1 MFKKY
6 SNNGNY
12 KLEMVLLF
20 FVFVFSS
27 STSLLAQPNLYCVD
41 TTRIN
46 DYYICAN
53 PIYQPVCGCDG
64 ITYRNDCRAY
74 FAGGVNYW
82 VNGTCEN
89 FGFDIL
95 TNPVA
100 LELTISVY
108 TKNSVNVNV
117 QIYSSFGTQIAQ
129 NAFTSSQENVQ
140 QIFINTDGWESSTYV
155 VLLFV
160 NGEQQAKKVVVMGN
174 IY

>member
-1 MFKKY
+1 MCKKSNSNSNFK
-6 SNNGNY
+6 
-12 KLEMVLLF
+12 LVMTLLF
-20 FVFVFSS
+20 FVFTFSS
-27 STSLLAQPNLYCVD
+27 SSSLLAQPNFDCVD

-53 PIYQPVCGCDG
+53 PIYQPVCGCNG
-64 ITYRNDCRAY
+64 ITYRNECRAY

-100 LELTISVY
+100 LEITLSVY
-108 TKNSVNVNV
+108 TKFSENVNI
-117 QIYSSFGTQIAQ
+117 QIYSSFGTQIAE
-129 NAFTSSQENVQ
+129 NGFTSAQESVQ
-140 QIFINTDGWESSTYV
+140 QIFIGTDGWESSTYV